1 MPPKSKKPKSDVEST
16 DPNYVNK
23 RQRNNEAV
31 RKSRDKSK
39 KKAEETMY
47 KVQKLK
53 EENKKLEGKIDEQKK
68 TKKFLK
74 DLFLQQTTSKM
85 QNPTEEQWKLIK
97 EEDSD
102 DDEINSDEDGTL
114 DESQSQ
120 SNSEESESEP
130 APPPR
135 KQPAKRR
142 K

>member
-1 MPPKSKKPKSDVEST
+1 
-16 DPNYVNK
+16 
-23 RQRNNEAV
+23 
-31 RKSRDKSK
+31 
-39 KKAEETMY
+39 MY